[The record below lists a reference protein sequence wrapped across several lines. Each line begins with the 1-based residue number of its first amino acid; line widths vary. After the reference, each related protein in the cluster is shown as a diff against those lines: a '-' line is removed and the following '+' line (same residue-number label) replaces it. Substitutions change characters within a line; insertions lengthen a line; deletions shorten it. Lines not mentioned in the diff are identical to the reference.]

1 MPISWYLVFKDIQ
14 LMQVTLTKISRSECE
29 STVMGQG
36 TTSLS
41 MFWDHLYWVYSGSKS
56 QGARVV
62 LNFFLQSAFDN
73 KLQDGWIFH
82 MAEEHLKYV
91 FKGSLH
97 YLCWL
102 GVILG
107 REQQILLSQQRLDVV
122 NFVKNMKKKILHA
135 DIMWKMA
142 SWKLL
147 SVDPNRNLYIFYR

>member
-1 MPISWYLVFKDIQ
+1 
-14 LMQVTLTKISRSECE
+14 
-29 STVMGQG
+29 
-36 TTSLS
+36 
-41 MFWDHLYWVYSGSKS
+41 
-56 QGARVV
+56 
-62 LNFFLQSAFDN
+62 
-73 KLQDGWIFH
+73 

-147 SVDPNRNLYIFYR
+147 SVDPNKNLYIFYR

>member
-36 TTSLS
+36 TTSSILGVKVTGGKGCVELFS
-41 MFWDHLYWVYSGSKS
+41 LKCIWH
-56 QGARVV
+56 QA
-62 LNFFLQSAFDN
+62 A
-73 KLQDGWIFH
+73 GWMNIPWLH
-82 MAEEHLKYV
+82 EEHLKYV

-107 REQQILLSQQRLDVV
+107 REQQILLSQFLTKTRCGQ
-122 NFVKNMKKKILHA
+122 FWEKHEEKKFCMQI
-135 DIMWKMA
+135 
-142 SWKLL
+142 
-147 SVDPNRNLYIFYR
+147 

>member
-36 TTSLS
+36 RTSLS
-41 MFWDHLYWVYSGSKS
+41 TFWDHLHQLYSGSKS

-82 MAEEHLKYV
+82 GWRT
-91 FKGSLH
+91 FKICLQGLSSLSLLVGGH
-97 YLCWL
+97 FRKRATDSFVPTKTMWS
-102 GVILG
+102 ILG
-107 REQQILLSQQRLDVV
+107 
-122 NFVKNMKKKILHA
+122 KTWKKKILHA

-147 SVDPNRNLYIFYR
+147 SVDPNKNLYIFYR

>member
-1 MPISWYLVFKDIQ
+1 
-14 LMQVTLTKISRSECE
+14 
-29 STVMGQG
+29 
-36 TTSLS
+36 
-41 MFWDHLYWVYSGSKS
+41 
-56 QGARVV
+56 
-62 LNFFLQSAFDN
+62 
-73 KLQDGWIFH
+73 

-122 NFVKNMKKKILHA
+122 NFGKNMKKKILHA

-147 SVDPNRNLYIFYR
+147 SVDPNKNLYIFYR

>member
-1 MPISWYLVFKDIQ
+1 MWIYSNGARNNFIVYVPIICTNYTRGQSH
-14 LMQVTLTKISRSECE
+14 R
-29 STVMGQG
+29 GQG
-36 TTSLS
+36 LCWTFFSKVHLTTNCR
-41 MFWDHLYWVYSGSKS
+41 MDEYS
-56 QGARVV
+56 
-62 LNFFLQSAFDN
+62 
-73 KLQDGWIFH
+73 

-107 REQQILLSQQRLDVV
+107 REQDSFVPTKTMWSILG
-122 NFVKNMKKKILHA
+122 KTWKKKILHA

-147 SVDPNRNLYIFYR
+147 SVDPNKNLYIFYR

>member
-36 TTSLS
+36 TTSLF
-41 MFWDHLYWVYSGSKS
+41 MFRDHLYRVYPGSKS

-82 MAEEHLKYV
+82 GWRT
-91 FKGSLH
+91 FKICVQGLSSLS
-97 YLCWL
+97 
-102 GVILG
+102 
-107 REQQILLSQQRLDVV
+107 LLVGGHFSKRATDSFVPTKTMWSC
-122 NFVKNMKKKILHA
+122 NFGKNMKKKILHA

-147 SVDPNRNLYIFYR
+147 SVDPNKNLYIFYR

>member
-1 MPISWYLVFKDIQ
+1 
-14 LMQVTLTKISRSECE
+14 
-29 STVMGQG
+29 
-36 TTSLS
+36 
-41 MFWDHLYWVYSGSKS
+41 
-56 QGARVV
+56 
-62 LNFFLQSAFDN
+62 
-73 KLQDGWIFH
+73 

-107 REQQILLSQQRLDVV
+107 REQQILLSQQRLCGHAILG
-122 NFVKNMKKKILHA
+122 KTWKKKILHA

-147 SVDPNRNLYIFYR
+147 SVDPNKNLYIFYR

>member
-1 MPISWYLVFKDIQ
+1 MPIIWYLVFKDIQ

-41 MFWDHLYWVYSGSKS
+41 TFWDHLYWVYSGSKS

-82 MAEEHLKYV
+82 GWRT
-91 FKGSLH
+91 FKICLQGLSSLS
-97 YLCWL
+97 
-102 GVILG
+102 
-107 REQQILLSQQRLDVV
+107 LLVGGHFRKRARFFCPNKDYVV
-122 NFVKNMKKKILHA
+122 NFGKNMKKKILHA

-147 SVDPNRNLYIFYR
+147 SVDPNKNLYIFYR

>member
-1 MPISWYLVFKDIQ
+1 
-14 LMQVTLTKISRSECE
+14 
-29 STVMGQG
+29 
-36 TTSLS
+36 
-41 MFWDHLYWVYSGSKS
+41 
-56 QGARVV
+56 
-62 LNFFLQSAFDN
+62 
-73 KLQDGWIFH
+73 

>member
-41 MFWDHLYWVYSGSKS
+41 MFRDHLYRVYSGSKS

-82 MAEEHLKYV
+82 GWRT
-91 FKGSLH
+91 FKICVQGLSSLSLLVGGH
-97 YLCWL
+97 FSKRATDSFVLTKTMWS
-102 GVILG
+102 ILG
-107 REQQILLSQQRLDVV
+107 KTWR
-122 NFVKNMKKKILHA
+122 KKILHA

>member
-1 MPISWYLVFKDIQ
+1 
-14 LMQVTLTKISRSECE
+14 
-29 STVMGQG
+29 
-36 TTSLS
+36 
-41 MFWDHLYWVYSGSKS
+41 
-56 QGARVV
+56 
-62 LNFFLQSAFDN
+62 
-73 KLQDGWIFH
+73 

-142 SWKLL
+142 RWKLF
-147 SVDPNRNLYIFYR
+147 SVDPNKNLYIFYR

>member
-1 MPISWYLVFKDIQ
+1 
-14 LMQVTLTKISRSECE
+14 
-29 STVMGQG
+29 
-36 TTSLS
+36 
-41 MFWDHLYWVYSGSKS
+41 
-56 QGARVV
+56 
-62 LNFFLQSAFDN
+62 
-73 KLQDGWIFH
+73 

-107 REQQILLSQQRLDVV
+107 REQQILLSQFLTKTRCGQ
-122 NFVKNMKKKILHA
+122 FWEKHEKKKILHA

-147 SVDPNRNLYIFYR
+147 SVDPNKNLYIFYR

>member
-41 MFWDHLYWVYSGSKS
+41 MFRDHLYRVYSGSS
-56 QGARVV
+56 HRGQG
-62 LNFFLQSAFDN
+62 LCWTFFSKVHLTTSCRMDEYS
-73 KLQDGWIFH
+73 

-102 GVILG
+102 GVILVRG
-107 REQQILLSQQRLDVV
+107 QQILLSQQRLCG
-122 NFVKNMKKKILHA
+122 KKHGK
-135 DIMWKMA
+135 
-142 SWKLL
+142 KL
-147 SVDPNRNLYIFYR
+147 SACRYNAGNG